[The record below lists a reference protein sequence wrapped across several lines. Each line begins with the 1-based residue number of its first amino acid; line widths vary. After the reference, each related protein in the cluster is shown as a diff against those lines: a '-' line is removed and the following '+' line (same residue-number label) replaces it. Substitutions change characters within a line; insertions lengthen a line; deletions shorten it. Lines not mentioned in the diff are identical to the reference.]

1 MVSAVNFLRDNF
13 MHVWS
18 KIALATSLCV
28 LTAHGWAQTGSPTDS
43 SATIS
48 TAPANAASDD
58 PAFAAFPP
66 VTPGIRPPKAT
77 SAPDPKF
84 PELPADAEPRGTVVM
99 LIGINGKGRV
109 EAVRV
114 LHSDE
119 PAFEKTAVA
128 TVKKWK
134 FKPAE
139 KDGRPV
145 PVQVT
150 VEMKFQ
156 R

>member
-1 MVSAVNFLRDNF
+1 LLSLIV
-13 MHVWS
+13 
-18 KIALATSLCV
+18 LATWLLLLSV
-28 LTAHGWAQTGSPTDS
+28 HGGAQTNNTQSDS
-43 SATIS
+43 SSTIS
-48 TAPANAASDD
+48 TSPAAVPSDD
-58 PAFAAFPP
+58 PAFASFQP
-66 VTPGIRPPKAT
+66 VTKGIKPPKTT

-84 PELPADAEPRGTVVM
+84 PDLPADAEPRGTVVM
-99 LIGINGKGRV
+99 LIGVNTKGHV

-114 LHSDE
+114 LRSDE
-119 PAFEKTAVA
+119 TAFEKTAVA

-134 FKPAE
+134 FKPAQ

-145 PVQVT
+145 PVQIT

>member
-1 MVSAVNFLRDNF
+1 MRIF
-13 MHVWS
+13 MLM
-18 KIALATSLCV
+18 ALALSLSIFP
-28 LTAHGWAQTGSPTDS
+28 ASSWAQSSTSRSDTSSTLSTSPADF
-43 SATIS
+43 
-48 TAPANAASDD
+48 SDD
-58 PAFAAFPP
+58 QTFSRFER
-66 VTPGIRPPKAT
+66 VTTGIKPPKAT
-77 SAPDPKF
+77 HAPDPKF
-84 PELPADAEPRGTVVM
+84 PDLPVDAERHGTVVM
-99 LIGINGKGRV
+99 LVGVNTKGRV

-114 LHSDE
+114 LRSDE
-119 PAFEKTAVA
+119 QAFEQAAVE

-139 KDGRPV
+139 KNGNPV

>member
-1 MVSAVNFLRDNF
+1 MRFLP
-13 MHVWS
+13 V
-18 KIALATSLCV
+18 ALAISLV
-28 LTAHGWAQTGSPTDS
+28 FLSAAARAQNTAAQSDPS
-43 SATIS
+43 SAIS
-48 TAPANAASDD
+48 TASGAADD
-58 PAFAAFPP
+58 PAFAGFPP
-66 VTPGIRPPKAT
+66 VTQGMKPPKAT

-84 PELPADAEPRGTVVM
+84 PDLPADAEPRGTVVM
-99 LIGINGKGRV
+99 LIGVSAKGHV

-114 LHSDE
+114 LRSDE
-119 PAFEKTAVA
+119 AAFEKSAVT

-139 KDGRPV
+139 KDGHPV

-150 VEMKFQ
+150 VEMNFQ

>member
-1 MVSAVNFLRDNF
+1 MRFLSPL
-13 MHVWS
+13 VL
-18 KIALATSLCV
+18 ALGLLAFVGDAYGQSGNTSN
-28 LTAHGWAQTGSPTDS
+28 DS
-43 SATIS
+43 SSVVASGI
-48 TAPANAASDD
+48 PADD
-58 PAFAAFPP
+58 PAFATFLP
-66 VTPGIRPPKAT
+66 VTKGIKPPKAI
-77 SAPDPKF
+77 SAPDPKY
-84 PELPADAEPRGTVVM
+84 PDIPADAEPQGTVVM
-99 LIGINGKGRV
+99 LIGVSAKGHV

-114 LHSDE
+114 MHSDE
-119 PAFEKTAVA
+119 TAFEKTAVE

-139 KDGRPV
+139 KNGRPV